1 MQLFLKRHSPLFIS
15 LAAMLALY
23 IPWLNRGYSNWEF
36 SFPMAARALTNGGY
50 ESQIEAYFYNQANPL
65 GYSIFL
71 SLFYR
76 IIGVNQLFWFSRLP
90 SILGCAFI
98 LSAVW
103 VARDLFGLN
112 DRRKFQTFA
121 SLLCLNPLVFIF
133 STTAVA
139 DVLPVGIL
147 SLSLVL
153 GYKNT
158 LKWNLSSVIGSLL
171 LGAAIVVKY
180 PTIYLAL
187 LFVAAIA
194 FGNGKSLILNK
205 KIVIKI
211 FAALFVSATVLLAY
225 LFWSNKYY
233 GNFRASS
240 LSSSYRSFFRGSDFF
255 INFGKYLSF
264 FGMFFGPI
272 VLVIAFRKL
281 ISSSRFE
288 RVFLVGGIFIF
299 GSLGWYISDRVAGE
313 LDFGLVFGTSSNFP
327 RLIQTIGFISGA
339 LFFGIVPM
347 SNKINFTFKI
357 LFWFGVLPFLF
368 LISLSRPSQRYLTYL
383 VPISVLFVIE
393 FSRRLS
399 VKLRFGALALTC
411 CAFAGVSLLGMSYLR
426 AQGNASEQMAVWIE
440 ENGLISE
447 TSPGVIFPHSGQHF
461 WGIEVKK
468 IRYEVIAV
476 TPEDELK
483 VGEKVLHR
491 EPMNVL
497 GKITRV
503 YLLREVSK
511 SP

>member
-71 SLFYR
+71 SFFYR

-121 SLLCLNPLVFIF
+121 SLLCLNPLVFVF

-187 LFVAAIA
+187 LFVVAIA

-211 FAALFVSATVLLAY
+211 F
-225 LFWSNKYY
+225 
-233 GNFRASS
+233 
-240 LSSSYRSFFRGSDFF
+240 
-255 INFGKYLSF
+255 
-264 FGMFFGPI
+264 
-272 VLVIAFRKL
+272 VLV
-281 ISSSRFE
+281 E
-288 RVFLVGGIFIF
+288 
-299 GSLGWYISDRVAGE
+299 
-313 LDFGLVFGTSSNFP
+313 
-327 RLIQTIGFISGA
+327 
-339 LFFGIVPM
+339 
-347 SNKINFTFKI
+347 
-357 LFWFGVLPFLF
+357 
-368 LISLSRPSQRYLTYL
+368 
-383 VPISVLFVIE
+383 
-393 FSRRLS
+393 
-399 VKLRFGALALTC
+399 
-411 CAFAGVSLLGMSYLR
+411 
-426 AQGNASEQMAVWIE
+426 
-440 ENGLISE
+440 
-447 TSPGVIFPHSGQHF
+447 
-461 WGIEVKK
+461 
-468 IRYEVIAV
+468 
-476 TPEDELK
+476 
-483 VGEKVLHR
+483 
-491 EPMNVL
+491 
-497 GKITRV
+497 
-503 YLLREVSK
+503 
-511 SP
+511 